1 MNVKEIIIL
10 AGGKGKRL
18 RPMTDNMPKCLVPVN
33 GKPLLEI
40 QRDCLKSQGIEKI
53 ILACGHLWEKIK
65 EKYGDEFIYSVETEP
80 LGTGGAIKKAME
92 YVEGERFFVM
102 NSDEYSD
109 INFRELEKLNGIV
122 VALSQFNCRFGLVD
136 TEDEFVTGFRQKP
149 VLPYWANMG
158 VYVFTKDIE
167 LPDKGAF
174 ETETFPDLADER
186 KLKAYKH
193 KGTWITVNTIK
204 DLEKLENFLKR

>member
-1 MNVKEIIIL
+1 MEIKEIIIL
-10 AGGKGKRL
+10 AGGMGKRL
-18 RPMTDNMPKCLVPVN
+18 RPLTDSIPKCLVPVN

-40 QRDCLKSQGIEKI
+40 QRDYLKSQGIEKI

-109 INFRELEKLNGIV
+109 INFRELEKLNGVV

-136 TEDEFVTGFRQKP
+136 TEDEFVIGFRQKP

-158 VYVFTKDIE
+158 VYVFTKDVM

-174 ETETFPDLADER
+174 ETETFPDLADEK

-193 KGTWITVNTIK
+193 KGTWITVNTTK
-204 DLEKLENFLKR
+204 DLEKHEKS